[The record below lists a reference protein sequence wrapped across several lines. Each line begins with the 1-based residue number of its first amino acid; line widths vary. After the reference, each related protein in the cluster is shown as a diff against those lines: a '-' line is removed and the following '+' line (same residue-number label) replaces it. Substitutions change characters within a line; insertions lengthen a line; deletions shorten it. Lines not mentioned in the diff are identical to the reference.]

1 MRQRDPAKA
10 VEVLDLLLEFFADG
24 ALWLQREFHH
34 PDGSRCLVSA
44 LTHVRRKHG
53 ITGDGTGFYL
63 LEMIPQRA
71 SNLIEFNDT
80 CRDFGEV
87 RAMPHARSGRSPA
100 ARWGWRPQMPRPR

>member
-87 RAMPHARSGRSPA
+87 RAMLTLARAMALLDWRRRRQRERLA
-100 ARWGWRPQMPRPR
+100 A

>member
-24 ALWLQREFHH
+24 ALWLQHDFDH

-53 ITGDGTGFYL
+53 ISGDGTGYYL
-63 LEMIPQRA
+63 LETMPQCAR
-71 SNLIEFNDT
+71 NFVEFNDT

-87 RAMPHARSGRSPA
+87 RAMLTLARAMALLDWRRRRQRQRLA
-100 ARWGWRPQMPRPR
+100 A